1 MWKTRPVPFGFM
13 QIIWKGKGP
22 IVKNTENRKFLFFL
36 FTKDSL
42 YSIMTS

>member
-1 MWKTRPVPFGFM
+1 MWKTRSVPSGFM